1 VSDAARERTP
11 LEIERDALVSIAAW
25 SAGQE
30 HLAPVELET
39 ALADLAELTKKGT
52 RQSPRLVVLERLVR
66 AAARR
71 GEEFLAAESSG
82 RQGLL
87 GALIEAAPDDA
98 ARVPNPDTAV
108 IDVPRS
114 LEDIDVLEGA
124 LRGNANLVPA
134 VAYRNFAASARIT
147 LALQPH
153 ETTAPSCDDSEPDRP
168 AGGVAANMVS
178 AQFFSARPFAD
189 FGQWMDP
196 TAWHG
201 LCPWFFD
208 SMVPLIPAAQ
218 QIAPVPNL
226 HLGGWRQSF
235 DETVLLV
242 PNDPWT
248 TCLHFTHLR
257 SASDLHTDY
266 RLAQHADA
274 PEHFPALPSGAFA
287 PPPHPVHLIVD
298 HGFLA
303 AEDDPFAGAP
313 LTTRVTLTK
322 ITKFVDAD
330 YDKWTTLACDT
341 FWLDLAMAM
350 ADAAATTDT

>member
-30 HLAPVELET
+30 HLAPVELEK
-39 ALADLAELTKKGT
+39 ALADLAELTRKGT

-71 GEEFLAAESSG
+71 GEEFLAAESAG

-87 GALIEAAPDDA
+87 GALIEAVPDDV

-108 IDVPRS
+108 IDAPRS

-124 LRGNANLVPA
+124 LAGNASLMPA
-134 VAYRNFAASARIT
+134 EAYRNFAAGARIT

-153 ETTAPSCDDSEPDRP
+153 ETTAPSCDDSEPDQP
-168 AGGVAANMVS
+168 AGGVPANMVS
-178 AQFFSARPFAD
+178 AQFFSTRPFAD

-196 TAWHG
+196 NAWPG
-201 LCPWFFD
+201 LCPWFFR
-208 SMVPLIPAAQ
+208 SMAPLTPAAQ
-218 QIAPVPNL
+218 QIAPVPNV

-235 DETVLLV
+235 DETVLL
-242 PNDPWT
+242 DADEPWT

-266 RLAQHADA
+266 RLAQQADA
-274 PEHFPALPSGAFA
+274 PAHFAAAASGAFA
-287 PPPHPVHLIVD
+287 PPHPVHLVVD

-322 ITKFVDAD
+322 ITKFVDAE